1 MAAPITRALCSRT
14 EARSSNGADDDD
26 NAENEDE
33 ACSGS
38 QSKVSEASEGDV
50 GSMCDGAA
58 AAMRCE
64 SDGRPDGNGN
74 DNDGKDDDDDD
85 DGLT

>member
-14 EARSSNGADDDD
+14 EARKSNGADDDD

-38 QSKVSEASEGDV
+38 QSKVSAASEGDV

-58 AAMRCE
+58 AAMRCG
-64 SDGRPDGNGN
+64 SDGRPDGNRN
-74 DNDGKDDDDDD
+74 EKDDDDE
-85 DGLT
+85 